1 MKKTKMLI
9 CDTDVSYLRALV
21 GYLMGDSDEY
31 DITCFSDTD
40 GYISSSNTY
49 DVRLLTKDFI
59 ENGHD
64 ELLGNDND
72 IDKGIKEK
80 NHGDSVDIQLLGA
93 NDVPVVGMNHL
104 YKFQD
109 MRAFME
115 KLTRLTLKQAIMND
129 SENDSKL
136 IGVYSPSHHRLKL
149 PFSLVYSNICKNKG
163 KVLLV
168 DLEAN
173 SYLNT
178 VVGKEPSH
186 NLTDYMYA
194 LSTEVDGHEV
204 SISDYI
210 NFHDGLAYMAPV
222 SDPAELWEI
231 GEEQWRHLAA
241 KLKKSPFDVVVI
253 VIGEMGN
260 DINGIMRGL
269 SEIVLVE
276 GNDEY

>member
-1 MKKTKMLI
+1 M
-9 CDTDVSYLRALV
+9 
-21 GYLMGDSDEY
+21 
-31 DITCFSDTD
+31 
-40 GYISSSNTY
+40 
-49 DVRLLTKDFI
+49 
-59 ENGHD
+59 
-64 ELLGNDND
+64 
-72 IDKGIKEK
+72 
-80 NHGDSVDIQLLGA
+80 
-93 NDVPVVGMNHL
+93 
-104 YKFQD
+104 
-109 MRAFME
+109 
-115 KLTRLTLKQAIMND
+115 
-129 SENDSKL
+129 
-136 IGVYSPSHHRLKL
+136 
-149 PFSLVYSNICKNKG
+149 
-163 KVLLV
+163 

-231 GEEQWRHLAA
+231 GEDQWRHLAA

-276 GNDEY
+276 GNDEYSDECLKKYEDYLERKKLNISVQEVRLEDRDKNFSRRFSIVDLMQDNPGKWINNVKRYDRVVSAVG